1 MKKYS
6 FIMAIF
12 LATGIAAAA
21 YASILFTGILTVSN
35 SGTAASEVCT
45 TFSINASYLQ
55 DVYGVDDEFDYV
67 KILNSSGE
75 NVTFQPGYGTNP
87 WCIFIPEIGEYTN
100 ADYEFYTGNASLDGK
115 KAIFLNDSMTITDDA
130 SMECGDNFTMT
141 FDDYY
146 ISGNRTWASKTN
158 AYSLTTASGNI
169 TFSVTGGPT
178 LTAPISDGEHN
189 IEVQTH
195 GDMGIV
201 TQDTGPVSIALGIGG
216 VSRAGQCFDPTYP
229 IKINSV
235 QYSLKKI
242 GSPTGTGYARLR
254 DSSNDSI
261 LGTIGTVDVSTL
273 TTSAQWITFDTTPV
287 SSGNSTTVYLSFEYS
302 SGTGNVAV
310 YYNNTGDTIDGN
322 FFTYYGSAYHQYA
335 DTNDLKVRYSYQEN
349 GIVFT
354 IDGNDIDI
362 IEWTFG
368 SDSIPDTV
376 NDLVIYA
383 PYYLGGYNLSV
394 NGTDVCS
401 IPWSY
406 GATLEDQSGNG
417 NDATPTFRTTSSDAD
432 VSAELTEYLPYQE
445 ADADTVPIGYG
456 TIFDEAPEQPE
467 TAYSENTSPGIF
479 FAPALNA
486 IIDITPIPRSFF
498 WYNFAF
504 CIIILSGMVTWRIH
518 QSLILKAIVMT
529 AFMILFALPGINIY
543 GMYTVIYF
551 SFFNFGLI
559 VMSRSYGL

>member
-12 LATGIAAAA
+12 LATGIAAVA

-35 SGTAASEVCT
+35 SGTTASEVCT

-55 DVYGVDDEFDYV
+55 DVYDVDDEFDNV

-87 WCIFIPEIGEYTN
+87 WCIFVPEIGEYTT
-100 ADYEFYTGNASLDGK
+100 AGYEFYTGNASLDGK
-115 KAIFLNDSMTITDDA
+115 KAIFLDDSMTITDDA

-141 FDDYY
+141 FTDYY
-146 ISGNRTWASKTN
+146 ISGNQTWASKTN
-158 AYSLTTASGNI
+158 AYSLATASGNI
-169 TFSVTGGPT
+169 TFSVTGGDSV
-178 LTAPISDGEHN
+178 TAPITDGEHDISISSVNYSISQPLNESYYSATGFHLKIGQKVPSFYGN
-189 IEVQTH
+189 IE
-195 GDMGIV
+195 
-201 TQDTGPVSIALGIGG
+201 SISL
-216 VSRAGQCFDPTYP
+216 Y
-229 IKINSV
+229 
-235 QYSLKKI
+235 LKKF
-242 GSPTGTGYARLR
+242 GTPTGTANVTVR
-254 DSSNDSI
+254 DTSMNVIGI
-261 LGTIGTVDVSTL
+261 LGTIDISTL
-273 TTSAQWITFDTTPV
+273 TTDFAEYSFANLVSV
-287 SSGNSTTVYLSFEYS
+287 SSNQTILIFIECPSMVLGDIVQLQASQLSSFNGNVVRSTDGSSYEDYLSYDL
-302 SGTGNVAV
+302 TINIQN
-310 YYNNTGDTIDGN
+310 YYGLISIDGN
-322 FFTYYGSAYHQYA
+322 ETVSLASLIY
-335 DTNDLKVRYSYQEN
+335 
-349 GIVFT
+349 
-354 IDGNDIDI
+354 
-362 IEWTFG
+362 
-368 SDSIPDTV
+368 PDAA

-383 PYYLGGYNLSV
+383 PYYLGSYNINV
-394 NGTDVCS
+394 DGTDVCT

-432 VSAELTEYLPYQE
+432 VSAELTEYLPYAE
-445 ADADTVPIGYG
+445 ADAEAVPIGYG